1 LAGQLDASRA
11 RLRKI
16 LVIQPDNFQ
25 ALSVYAFV
33 EARLQDYPVA
43 AQLYQRALAIQDSP
57 ALRLALEK
65 LPAQ

>member
-1 LAGQLDASRA
+1 
-11 RLRKI
+11 LRKI
-16 LVIQPDNFQ
+16 LAVQPDDFQ
-25 ALSVYAFV
+25 ALSVYVFV

-43 AQLYQRALAIQDSP
+43 AQLYHRALKIQDSP